1 VWEKAEGMQA
11 RRGRVRGRQGCIQ
24 RHGGRGRNRKAG
36 RQAARQRGVG
46 KQKQAGRGRH
56 EVRYASNH

>member
-1 VWEKAEGMQA
+1 VGRGRQNHSSQMGVMQVEADGMQA
-11 RRGRVRGRQGCIQ
+11 
-24 RHGGRGRNRKAG
+24 GRGRNRKSG

-56 EVRYASNH
+56 EVRYASNR